1 MPLTP
6 ADIHNVAFKKPPIGK
21 RGYDEEEVDAFL
33 DGIERE
39 IIRLIEENESL
50 RRRVV
55 QGPPS
60 HEADGLGAAGYAEL
74 SELRSRLQ
82 RVISEK
88 ADTERVRDLLH
99 ADLERA
105 RAQAGARAEGGAQ
118 DGQVAR
124 VLEMAQQTADGHIED
139 ARREADRL
147 IGSALGEAQSLVEE
161 AQATAGKAEEAALQ
175 RYHDAILSLEN
186 ERDALQRRIEEL
198 TGFGRDY
205 QERLRFEVTRR
216 MDNMKE
222 IPKAGPVP
230 AFDEDAWLRYRRP
243 GRQNVSGDVR

>member
-1 MPLTP
+1 
-6 ADIHNVAFKKPPIGK
+6 
-21 RGYDEEEVDAFL
+21 
-33 DGIERE
+33 
-39 IIRLIEENESL
+39 
-50 RRRVV
+50 
-55 QGPPS
+55 
-60 HEADGLGAAGYAEL
+60 
-74 SELRSRLQ
+74 
-82 RVISEK
+82 
-88 ADTERVRDLLH
+88 
-99 ADLERA
+99 
-105 RAQAGARAEGGAQ
+105 
-118 DGQVAR
+118 
-124 VLEMAQQTADGHIED
+124 MAQQTADGHIED

-161 AQATAGKAEEAALQ
+161 AQATAGKAEEVALQ

-186 ERDALQRRIEEL
+186 ERDALQRRVEEL

-230 AFDEDAWLRYRRP
+230 VFDENAWLRYRRP